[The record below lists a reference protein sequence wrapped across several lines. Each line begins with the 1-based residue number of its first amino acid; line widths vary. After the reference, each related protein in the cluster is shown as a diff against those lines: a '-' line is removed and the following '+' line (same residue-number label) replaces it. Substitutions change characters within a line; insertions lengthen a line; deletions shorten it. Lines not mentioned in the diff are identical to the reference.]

1 MIDNFYKTSILKCF
15 LLLFILS
22 TSFCYAQIDYDEVL
36 NRLENY
42 SQNDEGA
49 FLHLNRFIYKAK
61 KENNLHRLF
70 QGYKEATYYSADKN
84 VKIKYSDSCI
94 SVAHK
99 THDND
104 LISSAYLGK
113 GIVYYFNY
121 RQYVKALNQYLIAY
135 DYSEKGADEYQK
147 QKINYHIGVVKSY
160 LGYYN
165 DALNNFNK
173 GIKFFKPKTLGNY
186 HKNEIYNNSKGYLNS
201 LHQAIICHQ
210 YLQKNKDAD
219 ELIQEGLKFTKTH
232 SEFSLEKN
240 YFLKSSA
247 VSDYNAGRFDQA
259 LNKFNESLPGFEKK
273 EDFLTLSIVNYYL
286 GSTYDKL
293 DDSIKAIHKFKKVD
307 SVFSEKLIF
316 FPELR
321 KNYEYLINYYK
332 NNSDEKNELLYTKR
346 LLKVDSII
354 NSDFKYLSSKI
365 HREYDT
371 VALENAKK
379 KLEKQNSF
387 GASALIFLFLI
398 ISVLSFLVWK
408 YYNNQN
414 EIKRKYLLL
423 ENRIAENAVKPKYN
437 NKDDNVIN
445 TKIPIPEEIYHNIT
459 RKLEKFE
466 DRKGYLEKGLT
477 LAKLAKRFNTNT
489 TYLSQVINETRK
501 LTFNKYLSEL
511 RINYITDRLYND
523 NKYLKHTVEGL
534 AEECGIASRQN
545 FSDLFKE
552 INGIRPKDFIALRK
566 KELGINT

>member
-42 SQNDEGA
+42 SQNDEAA
-49 FLHLNRFIYKAK
+49 FLYLNKFINQAK
-61 KENNLHRLF
+61 KENNLHKLF

-94 SVAHK
+94 STALK
-99 THDND
+99 TQDND
-104 LISSAYLGK
+104 LISSAHLGK
-113 GIVYYFNY
+113 GIVYYSNY
-121 RQYVKALNQYLIAY
+121 RQYVKALNQYLIAF

-165 DALNNFNK
+165 DALLNFKN
-173 GIKFFKPKTLGNY
+173 GVQFFKNKTSGDY
-186 HKNEIYNNSKGYLNS
+186 HRNEIYNNSKGYLNS
-201 LHQAIICHQ
+201 LHQAIICNQ
-210 YLQKNKDAD
+210 YLQNYKDANS
-219 ELIQEGLKFTKTH
+219 LIQEGLRFTQTQPD
-232 SEFSLEKN
+232 FLLEKN

-247 VSDYNAGRFDQA
+247 ISDYNADKLPEA
-259 LNKFNESLPGFEKK
+259 LNKFNESLPVFEKK
-273 EDFLTLSIVNYYL
+273 QDFMTVGIVNYYL
-286 GSTYDKL
+286 GRTYERMG
-293 DDSIKAIHKFKKVD
+293 DSQKTIQQFKKVD
-307 SVFSEKLIF
+307 SIFSEKLIF

-332 NNSDEKNELLYTKR
+332 NNSDEKNELLYTKK
-346 LLKVDSII
+346 LLKVDSIM
-354 NSDFKYLSSKI
+354 NSDFKYLSAKI

-387 GASALIFLFLI
+387 GVSALIFLFLI

-423 ENRIAENAVKPKYN
+423 ENRLTENAVKPNYN
-437 NKDDNVIN
+437 NDEKILN
-445 TKIPIPEEIYHNIT
+445 TKILIPDEIYHNIT

-466 DRKGYLEKGLT
+466 DRRGYIEKGLT
-477 LAKLAKRFNTNT
+477 LAKLAKRFNTNA
-489 TYLSQVINETRK
+489 TYLSQVITETRK

-511 RINYITDRLYND
+511 RINYITNRLYND
-523 NKYLKHTVEGL
+523 NQYLKYTVESL

>member
-1 MIDNFYKTSILKCF
+1 M
-15 LLLFILS
+15 
-22 TSFCYAQIDYDEVL
+22 A
-36 NRLENY
+36 
-42 SQNDEGA
+42 A
-49 FLHLNRFIYKAK
+49 FLYLNKFINQAK
-61 KENNLHRLF
+61 KENNLHKLF

-94 SVAHK
+94 STALK
-99 THDND
+99 TQDND
-104 LISSAYLGK
+104 LISSAHLGK
-113 GIVYYFNY
+113 GIVYYSNY
-121 RQYVKALNQYLIAY
+121 RQYVKALNQYLIAF

-165 DALNNFNK
+165 DALLNFKN
-173 GIKFFKPKTLGNY
+173 GVQFFKNKTSGDY
-186 HKNEIYNNSKGYLNS
+186 HRNEIYNNSKGYLNS
-201 LHQAIICHQ
+201 LHQAIICNQ
-210 YLQKNKDAD
+210 YLQNYKDANS
-219 ELIQEGLKFTKTH
+219 LIQEGLRFTQTQPD
-232 SEFSLEKN
+232 FLLEKN

-247 VSDYNAGRFDQA
+247 ISDYNADKLPEA
-259 LNKFNESLPGFEKK
+259 LNKFNESLPVFEKK
-273 EDFLTLSIVNYYL
+273 QDFMTVGIVNYYL
-286 GSTYDKL
+286 GRTYERMG
-293 DDSIKAIHKFKKVD
+293 DSQKTIQQFKKVD
-307 SVFSEKLIF
+307 SIFSEKLIF

-332 NNSDEKNELLYTKR
+332 NNSDEKNELLYTKK
-346 LLKVDSII
+346 LLKVDSIM
-354 NSDFKYLSSKI
+354 NSDFKYLSAKI

-387 GASALIFLFLI
+387 GVSALIFLFLI

-423 ENRIAENAVKPKYN
+423 ENRLTENAVKPNYN
-437 NKDDNVIN
+437 NDEKILN
-445 TKIPIPEEIYHNIT
+445 TKILIPDEIYHNIT

-466 DRKGYLEKGLT
+466 DRRGYIEKGLT
-477 LAKLAKRFNTNT
+477 LAKLAKRFNTNA

-511 RINYITDRLYND
+511 RINYITNRLYND
-523 NKYLKHTVEGL
+523 NQYLKYTVESL

-552 INGIRPKDFIALRK
+552 INGIRPKDFIALRR